1 MLEIFEILD
10 RFEILYPDVEEY
22 SLLRRSYT
30 DRDMSS
36 IFKLFD
42 EKDFPEIDD
51 LRKAVLEKNIHSIFR
66 CMDSSD
72 FEFDFDDFRSAI
84 TEKNTHSLFRF
95 ISTDTT
101 QDELDDFRRA
111 VNEHNLYSIF
121 RLVPGNDELR
131 KAVTQDN
138 LHSVFRLLDYESN
151 LRKLVLDDNMW
162 KLWPLL
168 KNYNSEDNFS
178 DAFKTL
184 HREEIVYDKDC
195 FSRGQLQSKLWLVE
209 ELKKLEVDLRT
220 VFICAGWYGTLSTLL
235 FQSGISI
242 DKIRSFDMDPDCE
255 NIARVFNKPW
265 VMDDWRFQAVTEN
278 IHAIDFERHHY
289 FATKSCGGLAPMSD
303 SPDTI
308 INTSCEHIENFDKW
322 YDKIPHGKLV
332 ILQNNNFLDVEEHI
346 NCYETLEEFSDS
358 VDMFYTLYEGELDLG
373 EYKRFMKIG
382 YR

>member
-72 FEFDFDDFRSAI
+72 FE
-84 TEKNTHSLFRF
+84 LRF
-95 ISTDTT
+95 PS
-101 QDELDDFRRA
+101 QLDDFRRA

-168 KNYNSEDNFS
+168 KKYNSEDNFS